1 MPPSPIDSVSIGPG
15 SEHSSAASDN
25 SSIHTAD
32 TAYSEHASTNSN
44 DGDNTSFDVTAD
56 IYSPSTSSTGGT
68 PLARRSSV
76 HSLSRI
82 SFSAQLSRL
91 TSLSLPLSSE
101 LSTRI
106 RSLPTDEMCTALV
119 SAGSQISRWI
129 NTAQKV
135 LTGLDSE
142 DDIEWA
148 AQGKE
153 ALTEVDTAVKKFS
166 SLMNVYIELID
177 ELQSRPDSDSVDSS
191 VFLEIVG
198 AMEETVNGWKEVQ
211 EQLKGVKEQVEIA
224 LEWQELWKMVLKD
237 IQTEMEGCQT
247 ALFELEERR
256 HMEGADIEALETIME
271 DGASKTEMEDGALL
285 GLVAR
290 MQPLRASLDFL
301 PMRISSFTSRA
312 EEVFPTACEELESRR
327 NQLEKKWKRL
337 NNDAENLKKE
347 LGEDR
352 WVAIFRNAGKQA
364 TQMLESIERSMERLK
379 TAVIEWEDNGR
390 TERDMRELQKAME
403 GYEAKKMHYGSAIQ
417 RTFSI
422 ITRGIADRYTING
435 EIIRLSTV
443 LATRW
448 KALDAE
454 SAILD
459 QALRDLQL
467 DAQALRDSISSL
479 NSLDILSP
487 GLASPGT
494 SPASSVQLNSPLLKP
509 VDYSNRSTTS
519 DRGKSPRRRPP
530 SIIGTSPN
538 IQKRQ
543 SRVITPTQS
552 PIRTFS
558 APSTTS
564 TTSSGA
570 SSNAYS
576 PDPRKPRW
584 NTSVK
589 PDSDNMGHNF
599 KPLSLTT
606 PSPYRKVTPP
616 ATRRNSTSL
625 SSRIPM
631 PSPLGKDKQPA
642 PGQPMFSPIK
652 SPQIA
657 TRYRSGSNA
666 SVQNGYLASPT
677 PQRTLRH
684 QVSASRLR
692 NKDTNNG
699 SSASGLGS
707 AGLNGSMSSSM
718 GMGMERENTR
728 PQSAMAHMHSASGRR
743 SSLMYR
749 PTTPGG
755 SHQQSRTGSRQSVYG
770 STPGDGKP
778 RWRY

>member
-1 MPPSPIDSVSIGPG
+1 
-15 SEHSSAASDN
+15 
-25 SSIHTAD
+25 
-32 TAYSEHASTNSN
+32 
-44 DGDNTSFDVTAD
+44 
-56 IYSPSTSSTGGT
+56 
-68 PLARRSSV
+68 
-76 HSLSRI
+76 
-82 SFSAQLSRL
+82 
-91 TSLSLPLSSE
+91 
-101 LSTRI
+101 
-106 RSLPTDEMCTALV
+106 MCTALV

-129 NTAQKV
+129 STAQKV

-166 SLMNVYIELID
+166 GLMNVYIELID

-198 AMEETVNGWKEVQ
+198 AMEETVDGWKEVQ

-237 IQTEMEGCQT
+237 IQTEIEGCQT
-247 ALFELEERR
+247 ALFELEEKR

-271 DGASKTEMEDGALL
+271 DGGSKTEMEDGALL

-301 PMRISSFTSRA
+301 PMRISSFTTRA
-312 EEVFPTACEELESRR
+312 EDVFPTACEELESRR

-364 TQMLESIERSMERLK
+364 TQMLESIERSMERLR
-379 TAVIEWEDNGR
+379 TAVIEWEDGR

-422 ITRGIADRYTING
+422 ITRGISDRYTING

-459 QALRDLQL
+459 QVLRDLQI

-509 VDYSNRSTTS
+509 VDYSNRSNTS

-543 SRVITPTQS
+543 SRTITPTQS

-564 TTSSGA
+564 TTSSGT

-584 NTSVK
+584 NASVK
-589 PDSDNMGHNF
+589 PDSDNTGHNF

-616 ATRRNSTSL
+616 STRRNSSSL
-625 SSRIPM
+625 GSRIPM
-631 PSPLGKDKQPA
+631 PSPLGKDKQP
-642 PGQPMFSPIK
+642 PGTQGQPMFSPIK
-652 SPQIA
+652 SPQMGPMNA

-692 NKDTNNG
+692 NKDGT
-699 SSASGLGS
+699 SASGLGS
-707 AGLNGSMSSSM
+707 AGLNGNMSASM
-718 GMGMERENTR
+718 GAYPQERENVR

-743 SSLMYR
+743 SSMMYR

-755 SHQQSRTGSRQSVYG
+755 GQPQSRTGSRQSVYG
-770 STPGDGKP
+770 APGGDGKP